1 MASSLWQKIKKP
13 TAKGQKPTAQKMSKR
28 IVILGSGESGTGAAI
43 LAKQKGFDVFVSD
56 SGSIPENFKKELLNH
71 SIAFEENHHTENLI
85 LNADEIIKSPGIPEK
100 NELIKKIRSK
110 NISIISEIEFAGR
123 YTNAKKICITGTNGK
138 TTTTLLVYHLLK
150 KANFNVACGGNVGTS
165 FARLVAEK
173 EYDYFVLELSSF
185 QLDDMYE
192 FKADVAVL
200 TNITPDHLDR
210 YEYEI
215 QNYIDSK
222 FRITQNQTNEDVFIY
237 CADDEL
243 TINNLSKFN
252 IKAQLIPFSFNKEL
266 PVGAYISNGQ
276 IISTITENNLNPFTM
291 YTNELSLRGR
301 HNAFNSMAAAIIGQV
316 FNIRKDTIRESLSD
330 FQNIEHRL
338 ENVGTIGGVEF
349 INDSKATNVNSSWY
363 ALESM
368 EKPTIW
374 IAGGV
379 DKGNDYTIL
388 KDLVKDKV
396 RIIVCMGLDNRK
408 IHEAFG
414 NDVDM
419 IVNTSSAK
427 EAVHV
432 AHKLSKPGEVVLLSP
447 ACASFDLFKNYEDR
461 GRQFKKEVKEL

>member
-1 MASSLWQKIKKP
+1 LASSHWQKKQ
-13 TAKGQKPTAQKMSKR
+13 TAKGQKPAAKKMSKR

-56 SGSIPENFKKELLNH
+56 SGAIPENFKKELLDH
-71 SIAFEENHHTENLI
+71 AIAFEENQHSENLI

-100 NELIKKIRSK
+100 VDIIKKLRSK

-138 TTTTLLVYHLLK
+138 TTTTLLTYHLLK

-173 EYDYFVLELSSF
+173 NYDYYVLELSSF

-210 YEYEI
+210 YDYDL
-215 QNYIDSK
+215 QKYVNSK
-222 FRITQNQTNEDVFIY
+222 FRITQNQTEQDFFIY
-237 CADDEL
+237 GADDEL
-243 TINNLSKFN
+243 TINNISKFE
-252 IKAQLIPFSFNKEL
+252 IKAQQIPFSFNKEL
-266 PVGAYISNGQ
+266 PIGAYINNGQ
-276 IISTITENNLNPFTM
+276 IISTIEKQNLNPFTM

-338 ENVGTIGGVEF
+338 ESVGTIGGVEF

-379 DKGNDYTIL
+379 DKGNDYAIL
-388 KDLVKDKV
+388 KELVKDKV

-414 NDVDM
+414 ADVDM
-419 IVNTSSAK
+419 IVNTTSAK

-432 AHKLSKPGEVVLLSP
+432 AQKLAKPGEVVLLSP

-461 GRQFKKEVKEL
+461 GRQFKKEVREL